1 MTWSSDIN
9 LRSNIVSETAQV
21 SQTMQVYLD
30 LFECITGHCAL
41 PYLDLKKT
49 KALFTV
55 LTVLSEGWQPKEV
68 DNLYILHRTA
78 RVLKEYVQIQCV
90 L

>member
-1 MTWSSDIN
+1 M
-9 LRSNIVSETAQV
+9 VCETAQV

-30 LFECITGHCAL
+30 PSECVTGHGVL
-41 PYLDLKKT
+41 PCLDLKKT

-55 LTVLSEGWQPKEV
+55 LTPLSEAWQPKEV
-68 DNLYILHRTA
+68 DNLYILHRTTC
-78 RVLKEYVQIQCV
+78 VLKAYVQIQCV